1 MCDCNVSS
9 CWKFKDREEKNEKV
23 LGITPQRMLHHT
35 NLEQYCIALEDLEN
49 IFSPLLN

>member
-1 MCDCNVSS
+1 MYQVAGNLRIE
-9 CWKFKDREEKNEKV
+9 KKKNEKV